1 MNKLTKQLLSLG
13 LSAVTVAGMV
23 TPVLADDEV
32 PTTTEP
38 EANEVTDQPVDT
50 GDQPT
55 QEVADQPTD
64 VAEESKGDVVE
75 QPSDVV
81 ENDAQVADTTTDAPK
96 EKCISVRIFKEQE
109 ETSRI
114 FYIASDATEEQI
126 KDSIK
131 RQFVPVG
138 YAVST
143 GKGAAGGEG
152 IVQDSENE
160 WSLYLVKRVEQPGVP
175 TKTVTLNI
183 IYLYENKEAEH
194 KSVKVVDEKTFDVP
208 NYLSENYVPAGYDI
222 SSFNRTD
229 EEEND
234 SWTMY
239 VYKKRLIET
248 TVYKDGVEVYT
259 GTQSIPESFTDGQ
272 VIEYLSRYTAMES
285 DISKVEKN
293 SGDSW
298 SVYLTTPKKDNE
310 TFKLIINKDGK
321 DTVSTI
327 HISKKDQTTYG
338 SIENYLKVN
347 YLPDGYH
354 IDYGDVAESKGIY
367 SIGTNTY
374 KMYIVKDNE
383 NPVLKT
389 YTLRLTKL
397 DNFSTKTGYLENAS
411 CEYHTFE
418 FDSTN
423 SDAIIDYIIKKFVP
437 KGYQLQAGFYSGQF
451 AENTM
456 IRLEIYK
463 IDSIQ
468 KASETNQYHVTFIDQ
483 SNNQEVKT
491 VMGTQMDVAGAK
503 KDKLK
508 VSDLYWIPV
517 GYTPVSDSF
526 DVVEK
531 DGILNVTV
539 YLKKGTFSAPV
550 TMSFYEE
557 VNGKLVTLNR
567 VVKTTTEI
575 DKNDNKIL
583 DEEEIRSYMPKGYNF
598 EAPFNFMEN
607 YLFSDVAFTGMN
619 LEYIVVKTTSVI
631 QSEES
636 KDIASIQNKDVTTIL
651 TDSLTKDQKKK
662 VETALNDGKNVDFK
676 PILKNSVN
684 KSDEKVLLAYVDDN
698 KYNVVNAFDIEIQ
711 LCIDDKSEGLIAE
724 TSKRLTFKVAIP
736 ESLKKEGRK
745 FYVLRLHDGK
755 IDKLEVSTEGTF
767 TTDKFSS
774 YMLVYE
780 DVATPTTSETK
791 PEVKPATKPSTGST
805 TTTTDTK
812 KDNAVKKDVKK
823 NKKVNTS
830 TKTSS
835 TLFTGLLGVSI
846 VGLGA
851 VEVLR
856 RRNK

>member
-38 EANEVTDQPVDT
+38 EATEVTDQPVDA

-160 WSLYLVKRVEQPGVP
+160 WSLYLVKRVEQLGVP

-285 DISKVEKN
+285 DVSKVEKN

-327 HISKKDQTTYG
+327 HISKKDQTAYG

-423 SDAIIDYIIKKFVP
+423 SDAIIDYIIKKYLP
-437 KGYQLQAGFYSGQF
+437 KGYQLQAGFYKGQF
-451 AENTM
+451 SENTM
-456 IRLEIYK
+456 IRLDIYK

-468 KASETNQYHVTFIDQ
+468 KVSDTNQYHVTFIDQ

-531 DGILNVTV
+531 DGTLNVTV

-567 VVKTTTEI
+567 VTKTTTEI

-636 KDIASIQNKDVTTIL
+636 KNIASIQNKDVTTIL
-651 TDSLTKDQKKK
+651 TDSLTKDQKKR
-662 VETALNDGKNVDFK
+662 VEAALNDGKNVDFK
-676 PILKNSVN
+676 PILKNGVN

-698 KYNVVNAFDIEIQ
+698 KYNVVNAFDVEIQ
-711 LCIDDKSEGLIAE
+711 LYVDDKNEGLITE
-724 TSKRLTFKVAIP
+724 TSKGLTFKVAIP

-791 PEVKPATKPSTGST
+791 PEVKPNTGTT
-805 TTTTDTK
+805 TTTTDIK
-812 KDNAVKKDVKK
+812 KNNTVKKDIKK

-846 VGLGA
+846 IGLGA

>member
-32 PTTTEP
+32 PTTEP
-38 EANEVTDQPVDT
+38 EATEVTDQPVDA

-222 SSFNRTD
+222 SSFNRTN

-327 HISKKDQTTYG
+327 HISKKDQTAYG

-374 KMYIVKDNE
+374 KMYIAKDNE

-423 SDAIIDYIIKKFVP
+423 SDAIIDYIIKKYLP
-437 KGYQLQAGFYSGQF
+437 KGYQLQAGFYKGQF

-456 IRLEIYK
+456 IRLDIYK

-468 KASETNQYHVTFIDQ
+468 KVSDTNQYHVTFIDQ

-531 DGILNVTV
+531 DGTLNVTV

-567 VVKTTTEI
+567 VTKTTTEI

-636 KDIASIQNKDVTTIL
+636 KNIASIQNKDVTTIL

-662 VETALNDGKNVDFK
+662 VEAALNDGKNVDFK
-676 PILKNSVN
+676 PILKNGVN

-698 KYNVVNAFDIEIQ
+698 KYNVVNAFDVEIQ
-711 LCIDDKSEGLIAE
+711 LYVDDKNEGLITE
-724 TSKRLTFKVAIP
+724 TSKELTFKVAIP

-791 PEVKPATKPSTGST
+791 PEVKSNTGTT
-805 TTTTDTK
+805 TTTTDIK
-812 KDNAVKKDVKK
+812 KNNTVKKDIKK

-846 VGLGA
+846 IGLGA

>member
-1 MNKLTKQLLSLG
+1 
-13 LSAVTVAGMV
+13 
-23 TPVLADDEV
+23 
-32 PTTTEP
+32 
-38 EANEVTDQPVDT
+38 
-50 GDQPT
+50 
-55 QEVADQPTD
+55 
-64 VAEESKGDVVE
+64 
-75 QPSDVV
+75 
-81 ENDAQVADTTTDAPK
+81 
-96 EKCISVRIFKEQE
+96 
-109 ETSRI
+109 
-114 FYIASDATEEQI
+114 
-126 KDSIK
+126 
-131 RQFVPVG
+131 
-138 YAVST
+138 
-143 GKGAAGGEG
+143 
-152 IVQDSENE
+152 
-160 WSLYLVKRVEQPGVP
+160 
-175 TKTVTLNI
+175 
-183 IYLYENKEAEH
+183 
-194 KSVKVVDEKTFDVP
+194 
-208 NYLSENYVPAGYDI
+208 
-222 SSFNRTD
+222 
-229 EEEND
+229 
-234 SWTMY
+234 
-239 VYKKRLIET
+239 
-248 TVYKDGVEVYT
+248 
-259 GTQSIPESFTDGQ
+259 
-272 VIEYLSRYTAMES
+272 
-285 DISKVEKN
+285 
-293 SGDSW
+293 
-298 SVYLTTPKKDNE
+298 
-310 TFKLIINKDGK
+310 
-321 DTVSTI
+321 
-327 HISKKDQTTYG
+327 
-338 SIENYLKVN
+338 
-347 YLPDGYH
+347 
-354 IDYGDVAESKGIY
+354 
-367 SIGTNTY
+367 
-374 KMYIVKDNE
+374 MYIVKDNE
-383 NPVLKT
+383 NPALKT

-418 FDSTN
+418 FDSSN
-423 SDAIIDYIIKKFVP
+423 SDAIIDYIIKKYLP

-456 IRLEIYK
+456 IRLSIYK
-463 IDSIQ
+463 VDSMQ

-517 GYTPVSDSF
+517 GYTPASDTF

-531 DGILNVTV
+531 DGTLNVTV

-567 VVKTTTEI
+567 VTKTTTEI

-636 KDIASIQNKDVTTIL
+636 KNIASIQNKDVTTIL
-651 TDSLTKDQKKK
+651 TDSLTKNQKKK
-662 VETALNDGKNVDFK
+662 VEAALNDGKNVDFK
-676 PILKNSVN
+676 PILKNGVN

-698 KYNVVNAFDIEIQ
+698 KYNVVNAFDVEIQ
-711 LCIDDKSEGLIAE
+711 LYVDDKNEGLITE
-724 TSKRLTFKVAIP
+724 TSKGLTFKVAIP

-791 PEVKPATKPSTGST
+791 PEVKPNTGTT

-812 KDNAVKKDVKK
+812 KNNTVKKDIKK

-846 VGLGA
+846 IGLGA

>member
-327 HISKKDQTTYG
+327 HISKNDQTAYG

-423 SDAIIDYIIKKFVP
+423 SDAIIDYIIKKYLP
-437 KGYQLQAGFYSGQF
+437 KGYQLQAGFYKGQF

-468 KASETNQYHVTFIDQ
+468 KVSDTNQYHVTFIDQ

-531 DGILNVTV
+531 DGTLNVTV

-567 VVKTTTEI
+567 VTKTTTEI

-636 KDIASIQNKDVTTIL
+636 KNIASIQNKDVTTIL
-651 TDSLTKDQKKK
+651 TDSLTKDQEKK
-662 VETALNDGKNVDFK
+662 VETALNDGKKVDFK
-676 PILKNSVN
+676 PILKNGVN

-698 KYNVVNAFDIEIQ
+698 KYNVVNAFDVEIQ
-711 LCIDDKSEGLIAE
+711 LCIDDKNEGLITE
-724 TSKRLTFKVAIP
+724 TSKGLTFKVAIP

-791 PEVKPATKPSTGST
+791 TEVKPNTGTT

-812 KDNAVKKDVKK
+812 KNNTVKKDVKK

>member
-23 TPVLADDEV
+23 SPVLADDEV
-32 PTTTEP
+32 PTTEP
-38 EANEVTDQPVDT
+38 ETTEVKDQPVDVVE
-50 GDQPT
+50 QPAE
-55 QEVADQPTD
+55 EVADQPTD
-64 VAEESKGDVVE
+64 VTEESKGDVVE

-81 ENDAQVADTTTDAPK
+81 ENDARVADTTTDAPK

-183 IYLYENKEAEH
+183 IYLYENKEAEY

-239 VYKKRLIET
+239 VYKKRIIET

-327 HISKKDQTTYG
+327 HISKKDQTAYG

-423 SDAIIDYIIKKFVP
+423 SDAIIDYIIKKYLP

-456 IRLEIYK
+456 IRLSIYK
-463 IDSIQ
+463 VDSMQ
-468 KASETNQYHVTFIDQ
+468 KALETNQYHVTFIDQ
-483 SNNQEVKT
+483 SNNQVVKT

-531 DGILNVTV
+531 DDTLNVTV

-567 VVKTTTEI
+567 VTKTTTEI

-583 DEEEIRSYMPKGYNF
+583 DEEEIRSYLPKGYNF
-598 EAPFNFMEN
+598 EVPFNFMEN
-607 YLFSDVAFTGMN
+607 YWFDDVAFTGMN

-636 KDIASIQNKDVTTIL
+636 KNIASIQNKDVTTIL

-662 VETALNDGKNVDFK
+662 VEAALNDGKNVDFK
-676 PILKNSVN
+676 PILKNGVN

-698 KYNVVNAFDIEIQ
+698 KYNVVNAFDVEIQ
-711 LCIDDKSEGLIAE
+711 LYVDDKNEGLITE
-724 TSKRLTFKVAIP
+724 TSKGLTFKVAIP

-791 PEVKPATKPSTGST
+791 PEVKPNTGTT

-812 KDNAVKKDVKK
+812 KDNTVKKDVKK

-835 TLFTGLLGVSI
+835 TLFTGLIGVSI
-846 VGLGA
+846 IGLGA

>member
-81 ENDAQVADTTTDAPK
+81 ENDAQVSDTTTDAPK

-327 HISKKDQTTYG
+327 HISKKDQTAYG

-423 SDAIIDYIIKKFVP
+423 SDAIIDYIIKKYLP
-437 KGYQLQAGFYSGQF
+437 KGYQLQAGFYKGQF

-468 KASETNQYHVTFIDQ
+468 KVSDTNQYHVTFIDQ

-531 DGILNVTV
+531 DGTLNVTV

-567 VVKTTTEI
+567 VTKTTTEI

-636 KDIASIQNKDVTTIL
+636 KNIASIQNKDVTTIL
-651 TDSLTKDQKKK
+651 TDSLTKDQEKK
-662 VETALNDGKNVDFK
+662 VETALNDGKKVDFK
-676 PILKNSVN
+676 PILKNGVN

-698 KYNVVNAFDIEIQ
+698 KYNVVNAFDVEIQ
-711 LCIDDKSEGLIAE
+711 LCIDDKNEGLITE
-724 TSKRLTFKVAIP
+724 TSKGLTFKVAIP

-791 PEVKPATKPSTGST
+791 TEVKPNTGTT

-812 KDNAVKKDVKK
+812 KNNTVKKDAKK